1 MLGVCGKISER
12 FWSFSDLNLN
22 RLLQTKV
29 KINLY
34 QFNIETAKYLPEE
47 CDWTSVHVDDWK
59 IIPEFQEVET
69 WFTNIMLATY
79 GGKSIDYARED
90 HSLRELITYMKTWA
104 KLWFN
109 WNRGDVIIVIKY
121 WRSGNG
127 GHDKQSGL
135 IYW

>member
-79 GGKSIDYARED
+79 GGKSIDYAEKTIVSENLLLTWKPERSCD
-90 HSLRELITYMKTWA
+90 LIGTEVT
-104 KLWFN
+104 
-109 WNRGDVIIVIKY
+109 
-121 WRSGNG
+121 
-127 GHDKQSGL
+127 
-135 IYW
+135 